1 MKKRNRRLIILIG
14 VILLI
19 LLAVFS
25 RYMAKIKIHRL
36 FFNLLRSGIYIF
48 LIAAWAVSLHDR
60 VIQINI
66 QKYLLII
73 SFLMLFWLSDRT
85 IKYFFVTDLTLNRM
99 MWYLYYFPMIFIP
112 LYAFYTGLSLGKGEN
127 YSLNKGL
134 YLLYIPACLL
144 LFLVLTNDYH
154 NLVFYFASEQAYID
168 DVYTYNW
175 GYYLILGY
183 IIVLTFCSIILLSKK
198 CRIES
203 RKKMIILPIIPL
215 FLALIYAL
223 LYCSRLDWVRLWFGD
238 MNVIFCLL
246 IMLTIECCIQCGL
259 IQSNVDYDDLF
270 KICSI
275 KAFIT
280 DNDLIVQKMS
290 RLAEIPNHAVLE
302 ETKNQPYYL
311 DENTLLKCHSVSKG
325 YVYWQEDIT
334 EVVQQ
339 FQQLRQTQSELI
351 DIGDLLVAENEQKA
365 RMLKITEEKH
375 LYDLVEKQI
384 SLPLEQLHN
393 YFSQLKDCI
402 DLTQAKSILSKIVF
416 IGAYIKRKSNLVFVS
431 AQKTKIEPLE
441 LKLCFNET
449 LAGLELCD
457 VQCYANI
464 NLYNPL
470 SIEQAFTLYDL
481 FELTAETCLDDLN
494 SLLIYIGENKNI
506 IEMNISVSC
515 VTDLSILKKYF
526 SNLTVFQD
534 EDRLYYLSLKLKREV
549 KDDEFN

>member
-1 MKKRNRRLIILIG
+1 MKKRNRRLMIFIG

-25 RYMAKIKIHRL
+25 RYMAKIKIHHL
-36 FFNLLRSGIYIF
+36 FFNILRSGIYIF
-48 LIAAWAVSLHDR
+48 LIASWAVSLRNR

-73 SFLMLFWLSDRT
+73 SFVMLFSLLYRT
-85 IKYFFVTDLTLNRM
+85 IKYLFVIDLTLNRI
-99 MWYLYYFPMIFIP
+99 MWYLYYFPMIFMP
-112 LYAFYTGLSLGKGEN
+112 LYAFYIGLSLGNGEN
-127 YSLNKGL
+127 YQLNKGV

-154 NLVFYFASEQAYID
+154 NLVFYFASEQAYLD

-183 IIVLTFCSIILLSKK
+183 IIILTFFFVVLLAGK

-223 LYCSRLDWVRLWFGD
+223 LYCSRLNWVRLWFGD
-238 MNVIFCLL
+238 MNVVFCLL

-280 DNDLIVQKMS
+280 DNDLQVQNMS
-290 RLAEIPNHAVLE
+290 RLAVIPNHTVLE
-302 ETKNQPYYL
+302 KAQNQPYYL
-311 DENTLLKCHSVSKG
+311 DENTLLKSHSISGG

-334 EVVQQ
+334 EVVRQ

-351 DIGDLLVAENEQKA
+351 DIGDLLAAENEQKA

-384 SLPLEQLHN
+384 SSPLEQLHN
-393 YFSQLKDCI
+393 YFSQLKDCD
-402 DLTQAKSILSKIVF
+402 DLKQAKSILSKIVF

-431 AQKTKIEPLE
+431 AQKNKIEPLE

-449 LAGLELCD
+449 LSGLELCG

-464 NLYNPL
+464 NLHNPL
-470 SIEQAFTLYDL
+470 SIEYAFTLYDL
-481 FELTAETCLDDLN
+481 FEFTAETCLDDLDL
-494 SLLIYIGENKNI
+494 LLIYIGENKNFL
-506 IEMNISVSC
+506 EMKVSVSC
-515 VTDLSILKKYF
+515 VTDLSVLKKQF
-526 SNLTVFQD
+526 SNLTVYQD
-534 EDRLYYLSLKLKREV
+534 EDRLYYLSLKLKREANG
-549 KDDEFN
+549 DEFN